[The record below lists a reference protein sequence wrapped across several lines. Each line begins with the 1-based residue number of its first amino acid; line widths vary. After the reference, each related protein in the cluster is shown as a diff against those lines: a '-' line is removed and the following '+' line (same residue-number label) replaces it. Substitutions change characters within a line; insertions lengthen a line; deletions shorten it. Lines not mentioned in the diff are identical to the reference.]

1 MDMYVIFTERI
12 DMAINKFNA
21 EGYYD
26 PTAYEAL
33 TKIEE
38 NARQAHSFRP
48 LVYICSPLSGDVEQ
62 NQENARRYC
71 RYAVDTG
78 CIPIA
83 PHLYFPQFMS
93 DEEEHDLATFMDIVL
108 LSKCAELWVFGETIS
123 RGMAME
129 IEKAKRKGQPIRYFT
144 EDCKE
149 DNN

>member
-1 MDMYVIFTERI
+1 MG
-12 DMAINKFNA
+12 INKFNA

-38 NARQAHSFRP
+38 NARQAHNFRP
-48 LVYICSPLSGDVEQ
+48 LVYICSPLSGDVER
-62 NQENARRYC
+62 NQANARKYC

-93 DEEEHDLATFMDIVL
+93 DDTEKERNLAMFMDIVL
-108 LSKCAELWVFGETIS
+108 LSKCAELWVFGDTIS

-144 EDCKE
+144 EACKE
-149 DNN
+149 VIN